1 MMTPTTDEKKDDKIR
16 TGMVHV
22 SDGKSRPRPA
32 RLRLT
37 MESITVQRQ
46 QPKPVHTNN
55 HNNVPHARERMV
67 QITRQKVGGL
77 GLSIKGGSEHKL
89 PILIS
94 KIYKDQAADQTG
106 QLFVGDAVIKVNGEY
121 ITACKHD
128 DAVNILRNA
137 GDIVVLTVKHYRAA
151 TPFLQKQAGE
161 AGSAAAS
168 DTDSSG
174 ASPHT
179 DHNCNNHAPANTT
192 TTTANHTGHT
202 TTPPQAAWS
211 ESEEGSRPSSAAGSL
226 RSRPSSVASDRLER
240 HDRPDRPD
248 RLSDKQDADTE
259 WVDVVSVPLM
269 MAYVT
274 RYVLGT
280 DKLRPGAFE
289 VRGARP
295 ELTTGVV
302 HLEEAAALSH
312 WLKAISDNIV
322 GLTNLQMKLFNR
334 HLAAGERIEYMGWVV
349 EGVVLHG
356 QPWQHYRPKF
366 LVLKGT
372 DVMLFDVPPMNITEL
387 AKCPETLKVY
397 QTMFRTVKES
407 ETVDWRQHCFL
418 VQSSA
423 CGPGGAPGPR
433 YFSAE
438 TRQELLRVEAAWTA
452 SIVNSV
458 IRLGKKTFT
467 VVHGGRAAGLTL
479 DWAAGFTL
487 SEGSAGAA
495 PVWAYRFSQL
505 RGSSDDGKSKLKL
518 HFQDAETK
526 IIETKELEC
535 QILQSLLFCMHA
547 FLTAKVASVDPAFL
561 ASIHQAN

>member
-1 MMTPTTDEKKDDKIR
+1 MMTPIEDKKDEKIR
-16 TGMVHV
+16 TGMVQV
-22 SDGKSRPRPA
+22 SDGKSRPRAARLVLTMDAVCVQREACVPAPA
-32 RLRLT
+32 RDK
-37 MESITVQRQ
+37 S
-46 QPKPVHTNN
+46 
-55 HNNVPHARERMV
+55 VPHARERMV

-77 GLSIKGGSEHKL
+77 GLSIKGGAEHKL

-151 TPFLQKQAGE
+151 TPFLQKQ
-161 AGSAAAS
+161 
-168 DTDSSG
+168 
-174 ASPHT
+174 
-179 DHNCNNHAPANTT
+179 
-192 TTTANHTGHT
+192 
-202 TTPPQAAWS
+202 
-211 ESEEGSRPSSAAGSL
+211 
-226 RSRPSSVASDRLER
+226 
-240 HDRPDRPD
+240 
-248 RLSDKQDADTE
+248 
-259 WVDVVSVPLM
+259 VPLM
-269 MAYVT
+269 MGYVT

-295 ELTTGVV
+295 HQTTGVI
-302 HLEEAAALSH
+302 HAEDPASLSH
-312 WLKAISDNIV
+312 WLKSISDNIV

-334 HLAAGERIEYMGWVV
+334 ALPAGERIEYMGWVH
-349 EGVVLHG
+349 EGVVSAA
-356 QPWQHYRPKF
+356 QPWQTYRPKF

-372 DVMLFDVPPMNITEL
+372 DVMLFDTPPMNITEL
-387 AKCPETLKVY
+387 TKCPEVLKVY

-418 VQSSA
+418 VQSGA
-423 CGPGGAPGPR
+423 GPGAGPGVGPGVGPGGAGPR

-438 TRQELLRVEAAWTA
+438 TRQDLLRVEAAWTA
-452 SIVNSV
+452 NIVNAV
-458 IRLGKKTFT
+458 VRLGKKTFT

-479 DWAAGFTL
+479 DWTGGFSL
-487 SEGSAGAA
+487 SEGTPGAP
-495 PVWAYRFSQL
+495 PVWSYRFSQL

-526 IIETKELEC
+526 LIETKELEC

-561 ASIHQAN
+561 ASIQQSN

>member
-1 MMTPTTDEKKDDKIR
+1 MMTPIEEKKDEKIR
-16 TGMVHV
+16 TGMVQV

-32 RLRLT
+32 RLVLT
-37 MESITVQRQ
+37 MDAVTIQREVAVPV
-46 QPKPVHTNN
+46 QPKDKS
-55 HNNVPHARERMV
+55 VPHARERMV

-77 GLSIKGGSEHKL
+77 GLSIKGGAEHKL

-151 TPFLQKQAGE
+151 TPFLQKQADG
-161 AGSAAAS
+161 AS
-168 DTDSSG
+168 DTDSSTG
-174 ASPHT
+174 D
-179 DHNCNNHAPANTT
+179 DHPSLHNAVDANCNEKPLEHMN
-192 TTTANHTGHT
+192 GGW
-202 TTPPQAAWS
+202 QSAWGS
-211 ESEEGSRPSSAAGSL
+211 AEEGSRPNSRCGST
-226 RSRPSSVASDRLER
+226 RGSRPSSVASDRLNNVTTLA
-240 HDRPDRPD
+240 HN
-248 RLSDKQDADTE
+248 TE

-269 MAYVT
+269 MGYVT

-295 ELTTGVV
+295 HMTTGII
-302 HLEEAAALSH
+302 HTDEPAALSQ
-312 WLKAISDNIV
+312 WLKSISDNIV

-334 HLAAGERIEYMGWVV
+334 HLPAGERIEHMGWVH
-349 EGVVLHG
+349 EGVVSASQPGG
-356 QPWQHYRPKF
+356 QLYTPQF

-372 DVMLFDVPPMNITEL
+372 DVLLFRQPPATLAEL
-387 AKCPETLKVY
+387 AKCPEVVKVY

-418 VQSSA
+418 VQSGA
-423 CGPGGAPGPR
+423 PGPHAPGPR

-452 SIVNSV
+452 NIVNSV

-467 VVHGGRAAGLTL
+467 VVHLGRAAGLTL
-479 DWAAGFTL
+479 DWTAGFSL
-487 SEGSAGAA
+487 SEGTPGAP
-495 PVWAYRFSQL
+495 PVWCYRFSQL

-526 IIETKELEC
+526 VIETKELEC

-561 ASIHQAN
+561 ASIHQNN

>member
-1 MMTPTTDEKKDDKIR
+1 MMTPIEEKKDEKIR
-16 TGMVHV
+16 TGMVQV

-32 RLRLT
+32 RLVLT
-37 MESITVQRQ
+37 MDAVTVQIEVAVPIQ
-46 QPKPVHTNN
+46 LKDK
-55 HNNVPHARERMV
+55 NVPHARERMV

-77 GLSIKGGSEHKL
+77 GLSIKGGAEHKL

-121 ITACKHD
+121 ITACNHD

-151 TPFLQKQAGE
+151 TPFLQKQAD
-161 AGSAAAS
+161 AS
-168 DTDSSG
+168 DTDSSTG
-174 ASPHT
+174 D
-179 DHNCNNHAPANTT
+179 DHPSLHNNTVDDNCNEKSVEQTN
-192 TTTANHTGHT
+192 GGW
-202 TTPPQAAWS
+202 QSAWGS
-211 ESEEGSRPSSAAGSL
+211 PEDGSAGSRPL
-226 RSRPSSVASDRLER
+226 SVADDHIHSHTAWRDL
-240 HDRPDRPD
+240 
-248 RLSDKQDADTE
+248 
-259 WVDVVSVPLM
+259 VSVPLM
-269 MAYVT
+269 MGYVT

-289 VRGARP
+289 VRGARAQQ
-295 ELTTGVV
+295 TTGVI
-302 HLEEAAALSH
+302 HLDEPAALSQ
-312 WLKAISDNIV
+312 WLKSISDNIV

-334 HLAAGERIEYMGWVV
+334 HLSGGERIEYMGWVH
-349 EGVVLHG
+349 EGEVAAP
-356 QPWQHYRPKF
+356 QPWQTYRAKF

-372 DVMLFDVPPMNITEL
+372 DVLLFSQPPATL
-387 AKCPETLKVY
+387 ADLTKCPEVLKVY

-418 VQSSA
+418 VQSGA
-423 CGPGGAPGPR
+423 PGPAAPGPR

-452 SIVNSV
+452 NIVNSV

-467 VVHGGRAAGLTL
+467 VVHLGRAAGLTL
-479 DWAAGFTL
+479 DWTAGFSL
-487 SEGSAGAA
+487 SEGTPAQP
-495 PVWAYRFSQL
+495 PVWSYRFSQL

-526 IIETKELEC
+526 VIETKDMYLG
-535 QILQSLLFCMHA
+535 
-547 FLTAKVASVDPAFL
+547 T
-561 ASIHQAN
+561 

>member
-1 MMTPTTDEKKDDKIR
+1 MMTPIEERKDEKIR
-16 TGMVHV
+16 TGMVQV
-22 SDGKSRPRPA
+22 SDGKSRPRLA
-32 RLRLT
+32 RLVLT
-37 MESITVQRQ
+37 MESVTVQREVVIPP
-46 QPKPVHTNN
+46 QPPRDKS
-55 HNNVPHARERMV
+55 VPHARERMV

-77 GLSIKGGSEHKL
+77 GLSIKGGAEHKL

-151 TPFLQKQAGE
+151 TPFLQKQADG
-161 AGSAAAS
+161 AS
-168 DTDSSG
+168 DTDSSTG
-174 ASPHT
+174 DEHPSLHNKVDA
-179 DHNCNNHAPANTT
+179 NCNSERNGETN
-192 TTTANHTGHT
+192 GGW
-202 TTPPQAAWS
+202 QSAWADGS
-211 ESEEGSRPSSAAGSL
+211 DGSRPGSAAGSG
-226 RSRPSSVASDRLER
+226 RSRPPSAASDRAER
-240 HDRPDRPD
+240 A
-248 RLSDKQDADTE
+248 DAARD

-269 MAYVT
+269 MGYVT
-274 RYVLGT
+274 RYVFGT

-295 ELTTGVV
+295 QQSSGVV
-302 HLEEAAALSH
+302 HVDDPAALSH
-312 WLKAISDNIV
+312 WLKSIADNIT

-334 HLAAGERIEYMGWVV
+334 HLAGGERIEYMGWVH
-349 EGVVLHG
+349 EGLVSAA
-356 QPWQHYRPKF
+356 QPWQSYRPRF

-372 DVMLFDVPPMNITEL
+372 DVMLFDVPPASVAEL

-418 VQSSA
+418 LQSSA
-423 CGPGGAPGPR
+423 GSLAAPGPR

-438 TRQELLRVEAAWTA
+438 TRHDLLRLDAAWTNNVVA
-452 SIVNSV
+452 SVV
-458 IRLGKKTFT
+458 RLGKKTFT
-467 VVHGGRAAGLTL
+467 VVHMGRAAGLTL
-479 DWAAGFTL
+479 DWSAGFSL
-487 SEGSAGAA
+487 SEGTPGAA
-495 PVWAYRFSQL
+495 PVWSYRFSQL

-518 HFQDAETK
+518 HFQDTETK
-526 IIETKELEC
+526 VIETKELEC

-561 ASIHQAN
+561 ASIQQAH

>member
-1 MMTPTTDEKKDDKIR
+1 MMTPIEEKRDEKIR
-16 TGMVHV
+16 TGMVQV

-32 RLRLT
+32 RLVLT
-37 MESITVQRQ
+37 MEAVTVQREVIVPA
-46 QPKPVHTNN
+46 QPPRDK
-55 HNNVPHARERMV
+55 NVPHARERMV

-77 GLSIKGGSEHKL
+77 GLSIKGGAEHKL

-151 TPFLQKQAGE
+151 TPFLQKQADG
-161 AGSAAAS
+161 AS
-168 DTDSSG
+168 DTDSSTG
-174 ASPHT
+174 DEHPSLHNKVDA
-179 DHNCNNHAPANTT
+179 NCNERSTETNGGWQSAWGEEESRP
-192 TTTANHTGHT
+192 GS
-202 TTPPQAAWS
+202 AAGA
-211 ESEEGSRPSSAAGSL
+211 GSRPPSA
-226 RSRPSSVASDRLER
+226 ASDRLPAAR
-240 HDRPDRPD
+240 
-248 RLSDKQDADTE
+248 E
-259 WVDVVSVPLM
+259 WLDVVSVPLM

-274 RYVLGT
+274 RYVFGT

-295 ELTTGVV
+295 HVTSGVIHV
-302 HLEEAAALSH
+302 DEPAALSH
-312 WLKAISDNIV
+312 WLKGIADNIA
-322 GLTNLQMKLFNR
+322 GLTNLQMKLLNR
-334 HLAAGERIEYMGWVV
+334 HLAGGERIEYMGWVA
-349 EGVVLHG
+349 EGEAAAAAHV
-356 QPWQHYRPKF
+356 YRPRF

-372 DVMLFDVPPMNITEL
+372 DVMLFDVPPTNSAEL

-423 CGPGGAPGPR
+423 ALGAAAAPPR
-433 YFSAE
+433 YFSAD
-438 TRQELLRVEAAWTA
+438 TRHALLRLEAAWTA
-452 SIVNSV
+452 SVVNSV
-458 IRLGKKTFT
+458 VRLGKKTFT
-467 VVHGGRAAGLTL
+467 VVHAGRAAGLTL
-479 DWAAGFTL
+479 DWAAGFSL
-487 SEGSAGAA
+487 SEGTPGAP

-518 HFQDAETK
+518 HFQDSETK
-526 IIETKELEC
+526 VIETKELEC

-547 FLTAKVASVDPAFL
+547 FLTAKVAAVDPAFL
-561 ASIHQAN
+561 ASIHHSA

>member
-1 MMTPTTDEKKDDKIR
+1 MMTPVEEKKDEKIR
-16 TGMVHV
+16 TGMVQV

-32 RLRLT
+32 RLVLT
-37 MESITVQRQ
+37 MDAVTVQRELPVQ
-46 QPKPVHTNN
+46 QPPRDKS
-55 HNNVPHARERMV
+55 VPHARERMV
-67 QITRQKVGGL
+67 QINRQKVGGL
-77 GLSIKGGSEHKL
+77 GLSIKGGAEHKL

-151 TPFLQKQAGE
+151 TPFLQKQA
-161 AGSAAAS
+161 AADGAS
-168 DTDSSG
+168 DTDSSTG
-174 ASPHT
+174 D
-179 DHNCNNHAPANTT
+179 DHPSHHNTVDANCNSEKSE
-192 TTTANHTGHT
+192 HTNGGW
-202 TTPPQAAWS
+202 QSAWC
-211 ESEEGSRPSSAAGSL
+211 EAEEPSRPPSATSALSALSAAS
-226 RSRPSSVASDRLER
+226 ER
-240 HDRPDRPD
+240 HDGAR
-248 RLSDKQDADTE
+248 E

-269 MAYVT
+269 MGYVT
-274 RYVLGT
+274 RYVMGT

-295 ELTTGVV
+295 HLTTGIIHVDDPV
-302 HLEEAAALSH
+302 ALSQ
-312 WLKAISDNIV
+312 WLKSISDNII
-322 GLTNLQMKLFNR
+322 GLTNLQMKVLNR
-334 HLAAGERIEYMGWVV
+334 QLCVGERMEYMGWVH
-349 EGVVLHG
+349 EGVLSPA
-356 QPWQHYRPKF
+356 QPWQTYRPKF

-372 DVMLFDVPPMNITEL
+372 DVMLFDVPPMNISEL
-387 AKCPETLKVY
+387 AKCPESLKVY

-418 VQSSA
+418 VQSSGA
-423 CGPGGAPGPR
+423 GVGGVGGVVAPGPR
-433 YFSAE
+433 YFSAD
-438 TRQELLRVEAAWTA
+438 TRRDLLRVEAAWTA
-452 SIVNSV
+452 SIVGAV
-458 IRLGKKTFT
+458 VRLGKKTFT
-467 VVHGGRAAGLTL
+467 VVHCGRAAGLTL
-479 DWAAGFTL
+479 DWAAGFSL
-487 SEGSAGAA
+487 SDATPGAP

-526 IIETKELEC
+526 LIETKELEC

-561 ASIHQAN
+561 ASIQQSN

>member
-1 MMTPTTDEKKDDKIR
+1 MMTPIEEKKDEKIR
-16 TGMVHV
+16 TGMVQV

-32 RLRLT
+32 RLVLT
-37 MESITVQRQ
+37 MDAVTVQREAPVPV
-46 QPKPVHTNN
+46 QPTKDK
-55 HNNVPHARERMV
+55 NVPHARERMV

-77 GLSIKGGSEHKL
+77 GLSIKGGAEHKL

-151 TPFLQKQAGE
+151 TPFLQKQADG
-161 AGSAAAS
+161 AS
-168 DTDSSG
+168 DTDSSTG
-174 ASPHT
+174 D
-179 DHNCNNHAPANTT
+179 DHPSLHNKTVDANCNSEKNSEQTNGGWQSAWTDGEESSRPGSA
-192 TTTANHTGHT
+192 TG
-202 TTPPQAAWS
+202 S
-211 ESEEGSRPSSAAGSL
+211 VRGSRP
-226 RSRPSSVASDRLER
+226 PSVASDKPSE
-240 HDRPDRPD
+240 P
-248 RLSDKQDADTE
+248 KE
-259 WVDVVSVPLM
+259 WIDVISVPLM
-269 MAYVT
+269 MGYVT

-295 ELTTGVV
+295 HLTTGVI
-302 HLEEAAALSH
+302 HAEDPAALSH
-312 WLKAISDNIV
+312 WLKSISDNIV

-334 HLAAGERIEYMGWVV
+334 HFGVGERIEYMGWVH
-349 EGVVLHG
+349 EGVVQAQ
-356 QPWQHYRPKF
+356 QPWQTYRAKF

-423 CGPGGAPGPR
+423 PGPAGAAALGPR

-438 TRQELLRVEAAWTA
+438 TRQDLLRVEAAWTA
-452 SIVNSV
+452 NIVNSV

-467 VVHGGRAAGLTL
+467 VVHMGRAAGLTL
-479 DWAAGFTL
+479 DWSAGFSL
-487 SEGSAGAA
+487 GEGTPGAK

-518 HFQDAETK
+518 HFQDSETK
-526 IIETKELEC
+526 VIETKELEC

-561 ASIHQAN
+561 ASIQQSN

>member
-1 MMTPTTDEKKDDKIR
+1 MTTPIEEKKDEKVKLLVLKDFCLQIR
-16 TGMVHV
+16 TGMVQV

-32 RLRLT
+32 RLVLT
-37 MESITVQRQ
+37 MEAVTVQLEMPVPI
-46 QPKPVHTNN
+46 QPPKDKT
-55 HNNVPHARERMV
+55 VPHARERMV

-77 GLSIKGGSEHKL
+77 GLSIKGGAEHKL

-151 TPFLQKQAGE
+151 TPFLQKQADG
-161 AGSAAAS
+161 AS
-168 DTDSSG
+168 DTDSSTG
-174 ASPHT
+174 D
-179 DHNCNNHAPANTT
+179 DHPSLHNKPVDANCNSERSAEPDHPATN
-192 TTTANHTGHT
+192 GGW
-202 TTPPQAAWS
+202 QVAW
-211 ESEEGSRPSSAAGSL
+211 EGDEISRPSSAAGSI
-226 RSRPSSVASDRLER
+226 RGSRPSSVASDR
-240 HDRPDRPD
+240 P
-248 RLSDKQDADTE
+248 LSFVGGEVLKQWT
-259 WVDVVSVPLM
+259 DVVSVPLM
-269 MAYVT
+269 MGYVT
-274 RYVLGT
+274 RYVHGT

-295 ELTTGVV
+295 PASTGVV
-302 HLEEAAALSH
+302 HADDPAALSH
-312 WLKAISDNIV
+312 WLKSISDNIV
-322 GLTNLQMKLFNR
+322 GLTNLQMKLLNR
-334 HLAAGERIEYMGWVV
+334 HLSAGERIEYMGWVH
-349 EGVVLHG
+349 EGVVCGG
-356 QPWQHYRPKF
+356 QPYQLYRPKF

-372 DVMLFDVPPMNITEL
+372 DVMLFDEPPGSVAEL
-387 AKCPETLKVY
+387 AKCPEVLKVY

-418 VQSSA
+418 VQSSGG
-423 CGPGGAPGPR
+423 GPALAQQPR

-438 TRQELLRVEAAWTA
+438 TRQDLLRVEQAWTHN
-452 SIVNSV
+452 IVNSV

-467 VVHGGRAAGLTL
+467 VVHSGRAAGLTL
-479 DWAAGFTL
+479 DWAAGFSL
-487 SEGSAGAA
+487 SEGTPGAP

-518 HFQDAETK
+518 HFQDSETK
-526 IIETKELEC
+526 VIETKELEC

-561 ASIHQAN
+561 ASIHQAH

>member
-1 MMTPTTDEKKDDKIR
+1 MMTPIEEKKDEKIR
-16 TGMVHV
+16 TGMVQV

-32 RLRLT
+32 RLVLT
-37 MESITVQRQ
+37 MESVTVQREVVVPP
-46 QPKPVHTNN
+46 QPPRDKT
-55 HNNVPHARERMV
+55 VPHARERMV

-77 GLSIKGGSEHKL
+77 GLSIKGGAEHKL

-151 TPFLQKQAGE
+151 TPFLQKQADG
-161 AGSAAAS
+161 AS
-168 DTDSSG
+168 DTDSSTG
-174 ASPHT
+174 DEHPSLHNKVDA
-179 DHNCNNHAPANTT
+179 NCNNERTETN
-192 TTTANHTGHT
+192 GGW
-202 TTPPQAAWS
+202 QSAWDGD
-211 ESEEGSRPSSAAGSL
+211 ESSRPGSAAGSM
-226 RSRPSSVASDRLER
+226 RGSRPPSVASDRLPEG
-240 HDRPDRPD
+240 
-248 RLSDKQDADTE
+248 SKE

-269 MAYVT
+269 MGYVT
-274 RYVLGT
+274 RYVFGT

-289 VRGARP
+289 
-295 ELTTGVV
+295 
-302 HLEEAAALSH
+302 
-312 WLKAISDNIV
+312 
-322 GLTNLQMKLFNR
+322 MKLFNR
-334 HLAAGERIEYMGWVV
+334 HLAGGERIEYMGWVH
-349 EGVVLHG
+349 EGVVAAA
-356 QPWQHYRPKF
+356 QPWQSYRPRF

-372 DVMLFDVPPMNITEL
+372 DVMLFDVPPMNVTEL

-423 CGPGGAPGPR
+423 GSLAAPGPR

-438 TRQELLRVEAAWTA
+438 TRHELLRLEAAWTA
-452 SIVNSV
+452 NIVNSV
-458 IRLGKKTFT
+458 VRLGKKTFT
-467 VVHGGRAAGLTL
+467 VVHMGRAAGLTL
-479 DWAAGFTL
+479 DWSTGFSL
-487 SEGSAGAA
+487 SEGAPGAA
-495 PVWAYRFSQL
+495 PLWAYRFSQL

-518 HFQDAETK
+518 HFQDSETK
-526 IIETKELEC
+526 LIETKELEC

-561 ASIHQAN
+561 ASMQHAR